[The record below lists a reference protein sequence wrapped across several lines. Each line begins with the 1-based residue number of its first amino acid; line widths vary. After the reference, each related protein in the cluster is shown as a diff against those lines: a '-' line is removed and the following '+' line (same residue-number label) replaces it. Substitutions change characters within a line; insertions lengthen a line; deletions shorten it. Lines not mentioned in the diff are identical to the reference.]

1 MTAAENNA
9 DQALSKAIAAIKREY
24 GCSDINTGSESN
36 GISEE
41 KEKMADMIIKK
52 FQASFDVPPIA
63 EIEFLLHKPFTL
75 NEIRVMLFSP
85 LENQITYYV
94 TILNVTST
102 NNTNT
107 SNDFIKVRNLILS
120 LIFLIHRLE

>member
-9 DQALSKAIAAIKREY
+9 YQALSKAIAAIKREY

-52 FQASFDVPPIA
+52 FFDVPPIA
-63 EIEFLLHKPFTL
+63 DIEFLLHKPFTL

-120 LIFLIHRLE
+120 LIFLIHRFE